1 MYEMRP
7 AYRGAAY
14 ARRPFGRFPLGF
26 VPFLVLLGFMA
37 LASSGP
43 YFPLFPLIPLL
54 LLFVFFVAPAM
65 RRSAVRGGTGSRRT
79 VEARESSDGGEKE
92 LLRALERYEETTA
105 VRAALETSLSVA
117 RAEEIL
123 AKLASGGTWDSHC
136 RAWKLLVNGPT
147 TLQPSPANS
156 SLSTPPVCSS
166 LTEIRTVPDRDGE
179 AVPTS
184 PR

>member
-26 VPFLVLLGFMA
+26 VPFLVFLGSMA

-43 YFPLFPLIPLL
+43 YFPVFPLIPLL

-65 RRSAVRGGTGSRRT
+65 RRSAVRGGIGSRRT
-79 VEARESSDGGEKE
+79 VARESSDGGEKE
-92 LLRALERYEETTA
+92 LLRALERHEETTA
-105 VRAALETSLSVA
+105 VGAALETSLSVA

-123 AKLASGGTWDSHC
+123 AKLASGGHVEVRVREGTLAYAL
-136 RAWKLLVNGPT
+136 RA
-147 TLQPSPANS
+147 SDRREA
-156 SLSTPPVCSS
+156 PPKE
-166 LTEIRTVPDRDGE
+166 LADAGD
-179 AVPTS
+179 ALH
-184 PR
+184 